1 MGPNMPLASQSDPA
15 TTLSVAR
22 SLGYLTVVVAAGCLL
37 WYLRQY
43 AQQILAAP
51 YRKRWRYLAVGI
63 GAAAVY
69 GLAGLAETAGVTPAE
84 SFRRGATLF
93 VFLFAAIGVRAIHR
107 SVGGPSLLADDTLQ
121 RVGPAVVAGFVVA
134 WWLTFLF
141 ASPTA
146 VAGLEVVGLL
156 LATAY
161 TLYHAVGTVR
171 AEEGTSIAAF
181 TRQFTPALLAFA
193 VVAVA
198 DHAVALSAPV
208 AAVGDGLALVG
219 TVLAGAFLFTTA
231 VAIRQQGGEVERL
244 YDPTTWRRTRDDG
257 AALSDQHSEEQPA
270 KEQPADD

>member
-1 MGPNMPLASQSDPA
+1 MTPAQTDPA
-15 TTLSVAR
+15 ATLSVAR
-22 SLGYLTVVVAAGCLL
+22 YLGYLTVVAAAGCLL

-43 AQQILAAP
+43 ARQILAGP
-51 YRKRWRYLAVGI
+51 YRERWRYLAVGI

-69 GLAGLAETAGVTPAE
+69 GLAGIAETAGVTSAGT
-84 SFRRGATLF
+84 FRRGATLF

-107 SVGGPSLLADDTLQ
+107 SVGGPSLLSDQTLQ
-121 RVGPAVVAGFVVA
+121 WVGPTVVAGFVAA
-134 WWLTFLF
+134 WWLTYLF

-171 AEEGTSIAAF
+171 TEEGTSIAAF
-181 TRQFTPALLAFA
+181 TRQFTPALLALA

-198 DHAVALSAPV
+198 DHAVALSLPGRPL
-208 AAVGDGLALVG
+208 GDGLALVG

-231 VAIRQQGGEVERL
+231 VAIRQQGGEIQRL
-244 YDPTTWRRTRDDG
+244 YDPTTWRRAGEDG
-257 AALSDQHSEEQPA
+257 PA
-270 KEQPADD
+270 RQDRPAEDPPANERPADD

>member
-1 MGPNMPLASQSDPA
+1 MPLASQSDPA
-15 TTLSVAR
+15 TTLTVAR
-22 SLGYLTVVVAAGCLL
+22 SLGFLTVAVAAGCLL

-43 AQQILAAP
+43 AQQILAGP
-51 YRKRWRYLAVGI
+51 YRKRWRYLAVGV

-69 GLAGLAETAGVTPAE
+69 GLAGLAETAGVTPAA

-93 VFLFAAIGVRAIHR
+93 VFLFAAIGVRAVHR
-107 SVGGPSLLADDTLQ
+107 SVDGHSLLADETLQ
-121 RVGPAVVAGFVVA
+121 WAGPTVVAGFVAA
-134 WWLTFLF
+134 WWLTYLF
-141 ASPTA
+141 ATPTA

-181 TRQFTPALLAFA
+181 TRQFTPALVAFA

-198 DHAVALSAPV
+198 DHAVALSVPA

-231 VAIRQQGGEVERL
+231 VAIRQQGGEIQRL
-244 YDPTTWRRTRDDG
+244 YDPTTWRRSRDTGSDPQDRRAEDG
-257 AALSDQHSEEQPA
+257 PA
-270 KEQPADD
+270 KEHPADD